1 MLDQVFLSP
10 QVKQSVIIG
19 NKHVKYKSPQ
29 NISSKLRLKNLK
41 NWPKPKA

>member
-1 MLDQVFLSP
+1 MLDQIFLSP

-19 NKHVKYKSPQ
+19 NKHGKCKSPQ
-29 NISSKLRLKNLK
+29 DISSELRLKNLK